1 MAWWEAPL
9 LSLAACIV
17 ARRFQLV
24 FIIIWTVDFV
34 TWWQSF
40 FVTSS
45 VAATRLVSLAGFS
58 IAALVSNHKCSMN
71 LTLPYF
77 YLEHSQ
83 QHGWRQQYCSV
94 KQNVLYGLDWVAKVV
109 EVVVAHL
116 PLATDEDL
124 PASNCYSIVVCSS
137 FHC

>member
-24 FIIIWTVDFV
+24 FIIICTVDFV

-40 FVTSS
+40 SVTSS
-45 VAATRLVSLAGFS
+45 VAVTRLVSLASFS

-71 LTLPYF
+71 LPFALLLSRTFSTARLAATILF
-77 YLEHSQ
+77 CEAECAIFFGLGSQ
-83 QHGWRQQYCSV
+83 GS
-94 KQNVLYGLDWVAKVV
+94 
-109 EVVVAHL
+109 
-116 PLATDEDL
+116 
-124 PASNCYSIVVCSS
+124 
-137 FHC
+137 